1 MDHKRILVSGPSVT
15 ELEVSY
21 VTDAARNG
29 WNEHCFDYINRFEE
43 CVKNYLGVSY
53 VLSTSSCT
61 GALHLAFLALGL
73 GPGDEVIVPEST
85 WIATINAIHY
95 TGAVPVF
102 VDIDPLSWTIDPE
115 KIEEAIT
122 DKTKVICPVHLYGH
136 TANIEPILEIAN
148 KYGIRVVEDAAQSM
162 GGEQKGKKSGTFGDA
177 GCFSFH
183 GSKSIVMGEG
193 GVLATN
199 NKALFEKAKYLGDQS
214 KHPTIRFYNAD
225 FGYKYKLSNLQA
237 AFGLGQME
245 RVDEIIALKRQIF
258 AWYQEELKNVPD
270 IQLNAELFDTKNT
283 YWMVTIVLGDRYN
296 MSGSELS
303 SALSEMNIDTR
314 PFFYP
319 LSTFPM
325 LKQYKRF
332 ETPVAQWLSQRA
344 INLPSGAG
352 LSHEEIICICKKIAY
367 ILELDRCKGGDNN
380 ASEKNLMG

>member
-1 MDHKRILVSGPSVT
+1 MSCKRILVSGPSVT

-43 CVKNYLGVSY
+43 YVKKYLGVSY

-61 GALHLAFLALGL
+61 GALHLAFMALGL
-73 GPGDEVIVPEST
+73 EPGDEVIVPEST

-95 TGAVPVF
+95 TGAVPIF
-102 VDIDPLSWTIDPE
+102 VDVDPLSWTIDPD

-122 DKTKVICPVHLYGH
+122 SKTKVICPVHLYGH
-136 TANIEPILEIAN
+136 TANMKRILEIA
-148 KYGIRVVEDAAQSM
+148 KKHGIYVVEDAAQSM
-162 GGEQKGKKSGTFGDA
+162 GGEQNSKKSGTFGDA

-199 NKALFEKAKYLGDQS
+199 NRALYEKAKYLGDQS
-214 KHPTIRFYNAD
+214 KHPTIRFFNAD

-245 RVDEIIALKRQIF
+245 RVDEIIAYKRQIF
-258 AWYQEELKNVPD
+258 SWYRDGLKNIPD
-270 IQLNAELFDTKNT
+270 IQLNAELFGTKNT
-283 YWMVTIVLGDRYN
+283 YWMVTIVLGDSYN
-296 MSGSELS
+296 MSGSDLS
-303 SALSEMNIDTR
+303 SALSKMNIDTR

-332 ETPVAQWLSQRA
+332 ETPVAHWLSQKA
-344 INLPSGAG
+344 INLPSGAT
-352 LSHEEIICICKKIAY
+352 LTYEEVKYVCKRLAY
-367 ILELDRCKGGDNN
+367 ILELEGCKG
-380 ASEKNLMG
+380 ENL